1 MERTS
6 FGMLK
11 PSDTSSSNKPLSP
24 AEVKPALPKRSPAP
38 KQESNISTTVKEGD
52 SVNNLEDRLGN
63 AKISTTESSTPNR
76 SSKGIVDEHMCLY
89 QHSYKKLLPLSIR
102 SCFSK

>member
-24 AEVKPALPKRSPAP
+24 TDVKPALPKRSPAP
-38 KQESNISTTVKEGD
+38 KQESNIPTSVKEGAT
-52 SVNNLEDRLGN
+52 VNSLEDRLGN
-63 AKISTTESSTPNR
+63 TKISTTESGIPNR
-76 SSKGIVDEHMCLY
+76 PIKGIVDA
-89 QHSYKKLLPLSIR
+89 QI
-102 SCFSK
+102 CFDP